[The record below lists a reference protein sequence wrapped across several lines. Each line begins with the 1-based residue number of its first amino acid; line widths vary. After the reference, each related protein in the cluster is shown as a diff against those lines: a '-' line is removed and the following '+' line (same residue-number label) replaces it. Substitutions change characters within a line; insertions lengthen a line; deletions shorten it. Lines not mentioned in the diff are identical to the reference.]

1 MAKKIALLGSTGSI
15 GIQTLEIVRACSDEF
30 EVVSLTAGSNWEL
43 LARQA
48 IEFGADS
55 VAIADE
61 RYYPQLRETLEKY
74 PVKVYAGE
82 DAVAQMTAGGEVD
95 IVVNAIVGYAGMIP
109 SVTAV
114 KNGKR
119 LALAN
124 KESLVVA
131 GEAIIAAAEE
141 NGASI
146 IPIDS
151 EHSAILQ
158 SLAGEISP
166 LRRVIITASGGPFL
180 RTLATEL
187 PHVTPQQALRH
198 PNWSM
203 GPKISVDSSTLIN
216 KGFEVIEAKWL
227 FGLEPEEIEVLI
239 HPQSVIHSMV
249 EFEDGAI
256 KAQLGLPDM
265 RQPIQYAL
273 KFPVRN
279 DYGGGRF
286 DFLKNPALT
295 FEEVDHNR
303 FPGLGIAYECMRR
316 GGTAACAMNAANE
329 VAVEA
334 FLQGK
339 IKYTDI
345 VKTIESTLG
354 RMVFIAG
361 PGLDDYKACDAEA
374 RSLAKSF
381 IGTRPD

>member
-1 MAKKIALLGSTGSI
+1 MSKKIALLGSTGSI
-15 GIQTLEIVRACSDEF
+15 GTQTLDIVRACGDEF
-30 EVVSLTAGSNWEL
+30 EVISLTAGSNWEL

-48 IEFGADS
+48 IEFDVDS

-61 RYYPQLRETLEKY
+61 KYYPKLREALEKH

-82 DAVAQMTAGGEVD
+82 DAVAQITANGEVET
-95 IVVNAIVGYAGMIP
+95 VVNAIVGYAGMMP
-109 SVTAV
+109 SFTAV

-180 RTLATEL
+180 RTPAEEL
-187 PHVTPQQALRH
+187 TRVTPEQALRH
-198 PNWSM
+198 PNWNM
-203 GPKISVDSSTLIN
+203 GAKISVDSSTLIN

-227 FGLEPEEIEVLI
+227 FGLEAEEIEVLV
-239 HPQSVIHSMV
+239 HPQSVVHSMV
-249 EFEDGAI
+249 EFADGAI

-295 FEEVDHNR
+295 FEEVDHDR
-303 FPGLGIAYECMRR
+303 FPGLGIAYECMKR
-316 GGTAACAMNAANE
+316 GGTAACTMNAANE
-329 VAVEA
+329 IAVEA
-334 FLQGK
+334 FLRGR

-345 VKTIESTLG
+345 VKIIESTLG
-354 RMVFIAG
+354 GAAFTAG
-361 PGLDDYKACDAEA
+361 PSLADYEACDAEA
-374 RSLAKSF
+374 RGLAKSF
-381 IGTRPD
+381 IGGRV

>member
-1 MAKKIALLGSTGSI
+1 MAKRIALLGSTGSI
-15 GIQTLEIVRACSDEF
+15 GMQTLEIVRFCGEEF
-30 EVVSLTAGSNWEL
+30 EIVSLTADSNWEL

-48 IEFGADS
+48 VEFGADS
-55 VAIADE
+55 VAIANE
-61 RYYPQLRETLEKY
+61 KYYAELKEALAKY
-74 PVKVYAGE
+74 PVKVYAGA
-82 DAVAQMTAGGEVD
+82 DAVAQTAGNGEVD

-114 KNGKR
+114 KHGKR

-131 GEAIIAAAEE
+131 GGTIIETADS
-141 NGASI
+141 GGGSI

-180 RTLATEL
+180 HTPAEEL
-187 PHVTPQQALRH
+187 DHVTPEQALRH

-203 GPKISVDSSTLIN
+203 GAKISIDSSTLIN

-227 FGLEPEEIEVLI
+227 FGLKPEEIDVVI

-249 EFEDGAI
+249 EFDDGAV

-273 KFPVRN
+273 KFPVRS
-279 DYGGGRF
+279 DYGGQRLDLF
-286 DFLKNPALT
+286 MNRSLT
-295 FEEVDHNR
+295 FEEVDHMK
-303 FPGLGIAYECMRR
+303 FPGLGIAYECMRL

-329 VAVEA
+329 VAVRA
-334 FLQGK
+334 FLEGK
-339 IKYTDI
+339 IKYTGI
-345 VKTIESTLG
+345 VEVIESTLDKTG
-354 RMVFIAG
+354 FVNN
-361 PGLDDYKACDAEA
+361 PSLDDYAACDAEA
-374 RSLAKSF
+374 RRLAKEF
-381 IGTRPD
+381 IGYMA

>member
-15 GIQTLEIVRACSDEF
+15 GKQTLEIVRACGDEF
-30 EVVSLTAGSNWEL
+30 EVVSLTADTNWEL

-48 IEFGADS
+48 VEFGVDS
-55 VAIADE
+55 VAIANE
-61 RYYPQLRETLEKY
+61 KYYPQLRETLEKY
-74 PVKVYAGE
+74 PIKVYAGE
-82 DAVAQMTAGGEVD
+82 DAVAQLAANGEVEV
-95 IVVNAIVGYAGMIP
+95 VVNAIVGYAGMIP
-109 SVTAV
+109 SITAV
-114 KNGKR
+114 RNGKR

-131 GEAIIAAAEE
+131 GEAIIAEAEK

-180 RTLATEL
+180 RTPAEEL
-187 PHVTPQQALRH
+187 PNVTPEQALRH

-203 GPKISVDSSTLIN
+203 GAKISVDSSTLIN

-239 HPQSVIHSMV
+239 HPQSVVHSMV
-249 EFEDGAI
+249 EFADGAI

-295 FEEVDHNR
+295 FEEVDHAR

-329 VAVEA
+329 IAVEA
-334 FLQGK
+334 FLKGK

-345 VKTIESTLG
+345 IKTIESTLNKSAFTAAPSLG
-354 RMVFIAG
+354 
-361 PGLDDYKACDAEA
+361 DYQTCDAEA
-374 RSLAKSF
+374 RGLAKSF
-381 IGTRPD
+381 IGRN